1 MKQNGKQGLTH
12 EVHVCRWQQFQ
23 VQVHAVGHSWKLS
36 VYATIAMG
44 ISVCGEEREEEEEE
58 EERIEVQDGATCTPP
73 M

>member
-1 MKQNGKQGLTH
+1 M
-12 EVHVCRWQQFQ
+12 
-23 VQVHAVGHSWKLS
+23 GHSWKLS

-73 M
+73 MCRYWFIH